1 MKRILAQIYMLIL
14 RGIAAIFRPFKLQTK
29 VVMLVTFQDN
39 PEQILKK
46 MTELRVSP
54 ETIVFYDP
62 RVDESK
68 LSYNFVRTIPLT
80 FASVFKRLY
89 HMSRAKV
96 VIVDNYF
103 PELAA
108 INFKKDACCIQIWH
122 ANGALKKF
130 AWEDKATALRTKS
143 EQNRF
148 KAVYARFHKVVVG
161 SDAMGEIFK
170 RSFLLESEDRLLKTG
185 VPSTDYFFDQE
196 EINRIRA
203 SYQEKYQKKTILYA
217 PTFRDKE
224 LNQAQLLLDLEKMRA
239 LLADKFVLL
248 LKLHPS
254 IQADAD
260 IPEDEFVKLF
270 HKNES
275 MREALAG
282 SDVLVTDYSSSP
294 FEFALLGRPIYFFA
308 PDIEQYDRER
318 GLVTGFSELIP
329 GKPYLTTESLAHG
342 ILNDEADLEEI
353 ARFSATWNQ
362 YSKGHSAANLV
373 DFIQKKL

>member
-1 MKRILAQIYMLIL
+1 MIIL
-14 RGIAAIFRPFKLQTK
+14 RGVAIIFRPFNLQTK

-46 MTELRVSP
+46 MADLRVSP

-62 RVDESK
+62 RVDETQ

-80 FASVFKRLY
+80 FSSIFKRLY

-108 INFKKDACCIQIWH
+108 LKFKEEACCIQIWH

-130 AWEDKATALRTKS
+130 AWEDKATPLRAKS
-143 EQNRF
+143 EQKRF

-161 SDAMGEIFK
+161 SDMMGEIFK
-170 RSFLLESEDRLLKTG
+170 RSFLLESEDRLLKIG
-185 VPSTDYFFDQE
+185 VPSTDYFFEQE
-196 EINRIRA
+196 QLKQIRA
-203 SYQEKYQKKTILYA
+203 SYREKYQKKTILYA
-217 PTFRDKE
+217 PTFRDSE
-224 LNQAQLLLDLEKMRA
+224 LNQAKILLDLEKMRE
-239 LLADKFVLL
+239 LLSDEYVLL

-254 IQADAD
+254 IQANAT
-260 IPEDEFVKLF
+260 IPEDDFIKLF
-270 HKNES
+270 PKNQS
-275 MREALAG
+275 MQEALAG
-282 SDVLVTDYSSSP
+282 ADVLVTDYSSSP
-294 FEFALLGRPIYFFA
+294 FEFALLSRPIYFFT

-329 GKPYLTTESLAHG
+329 GGEPYLTTESLARG
-342 ILNDEADLEEI
+342 ILNDEADLDEI
-353 ARFSATWNQ
+353 ARFSATWNK
-362 YSKGHSAANLV
+362 YSEGRSAANLV